1 MARRAFLPPI
11 EAVDGADGTTRWEI
25 RLDDEQRA
33 AVVHLFGELRSLLR
47 DGDPDRPPLL
57 RLFPPVY
64 LDDEE
69 KESEYRRLMR
79 DELVTSRLAQL
90 EAAEAFLAPGGPDDL
105 DEAAVI
111 SLLQALNAVRVVL
124 GTILD
129 VGDDDG
135 DDLDDGLD
143 DSPEHQLYGFLS
155 WLLEWT
161 VRSLSG

>member
-11 EAVDGADGTTRWEI
+11 EAVDGAEGVTSWEV
-25 RLDDEQRA
+25 RLADDQRA

-47 DGDPDRPPLL
+47 DGDPDRPPLV

-64 LDDEE
+64 VDDEE

-79 DELVTSRLAQL
+79 DELVTSRLVQR
-90 EAAEAFLAPGGPDDL
+90 EAAEAFLAPGGPEEL
-105 DEAAVI
+105 DEGEVVA
-111 SLLQALNAVRVVL
+111 LLQSLNAVRVVL

-129 VGDDDG
+129 VGDDEG

>member
-1 MARRAFLPPI
+1 MARRSFLPPI
-11 EAVDGADGTTRWEI
+11 EAVDDDDGVTRWEV
-25 RLDDEQRA
+25 RLDDQQRE
-33 AVVHLFGELRSLLR
+33 AVVHLFGELRDLLR
-47 DGDPDRPPLL
+47 EGDPDRPPLL

-64 LDDEE
+64 VDDEE

-90 EAAEAFLAPGGPDDL
+90 ETAQRFLAPGGPEVLEEPDVM
-105 DEAAVI
+105 A
-111 SLLQALNAVRVVL
+111 LLQSLNAVRVVL

-129 VGDDDG
+129 VGEDDD
-135 DDLDDGLD
+135 DDLDAGLD
-143 DSPEHQLYGFLS
+143 DSPEHQLYGYLS